1 MIVEYLRYT
10 IDEARQTTFIADYK
24 NGAVPLQSS
33 EYCVSYE
40 FCQCVED
47 PSKFIIRIQWT
58 SADDHLKKFR
68 GSSEFKEFFT
78 HIKRYLDD
86 IDEMRHYRVID

>member
-10 IDEARQTTFIADYK
+10 IDEARQTAFIKNYK
-24 NGAVPLQSS
+24 AASEPLQKSA
-33 EYCVSYE
+33 YCEQYE

-58 SADDHLKKFR
+58 SADDHLKRFR
-68 GSSEFKEFFT
+68 GSAEFREFFA
-78 HIKRYLDD
+78 HIKPYLDD
-86 IDEMRHYRVID
+86 IDEMRHYEVRD